1 MCFLNGK
8 TITSYTN
15 ECIKMTFTYRG
26 RFLGVYAHYEADGDV
41 AGKKKKKKS
50 SYLVFSDSP
59 LMV

>member
-26 RFLGVYAHYEADGDV
+26 RFLGVYAHYEADEDV
-41 AGKKKKKKS
+41 AGKKKS
-50 SYLVFSDSP
+50 LFSLFWLTVNGLV
-59 LMV
+59 